1 MFHGKQIINNKVYYF
16 DENTGAL
23 KKNIEKYINGYWYY
37 FGSDGSMQVG
47 FVKLPDGR
55 IVYYNEQGQMQ
66 YGKQIIN
73 GKTYFFNKETGN
85 EE

>member
-1 MFHGKQIINNKVYYF
+1 
-16 DENTGAL
+16 
-23 KKNIEKYINGYWYY
+23 
-37 FGSDGSMQVG
+37 MQVG
-47 FVKLPDGR
+47 FVKLPDVR